1 MFESATLREAKE
13 QHQQLTALVAA
24 LDPDDIPASQA
35 VTLYATFDQIA
46 RTALAARTLLA
57 RRVDDALEWQRRG
70 FRSPEDHLADATGS
84 SIGDAKRELQTS
96 KHLRHR
102 PKTRRQMVAGAISPH
117 QAETIADAA
126 AVNPAAEDDLLEAA
140 GTDNL
145 NELRGRARRA
155 KAAADPDPDATHRRI
170 HRDRRLSRYTDSGGA
185 WNLVARG
192 TADQGA
198 ILNAALDPLIDEIFE
213 QNRVKGTREA
223 RDTYAFDALVELAHR
238 ATGATPAT
246 PETAGATKRTN
257 PRFLA
262 LLRVDVEALVRGL
275 TRGEETCEI
284 SGVGSVPIRVARD
297 LLGDSIIKLVIT
309 KGTDVLNVTSLGRGP
324 TAAMRVAL
332 AWTSPTCTVEG
343 CSRTHVETD
352 HRLDWAQTRHTRLDE
367 LDQLCDG
374 HHDLK
379 TREGWALV
387 AGTGKRPL
395 VPPDDPRHPNA
406 TGPPGGTDPPG
417 LPTQADQ
424 TDQPDLFGH
433 PAA

>member
-1 MFESATLREAKE
+1 MFEATTLRQAKE

-35 VTLYATFDQIA
+35 VGLYAEFDRIA

-102 PKTRRQMVAGAISPH
+102 PKTRRRMVEGGISPH
-117 QAETIADAA
+117 QAEAIADAA
-126 AVNPAAEDDLLEAA
+126 SVNPAAEDDLLEAA

-155 KAAADPDPDATHRRI
+155 KAAADPDADATHRRI
-170 HRDRRLSRYTDSGGA
+170 HRDRRLSRFTDGEGA
-185 WNLVARG
+185 WNLTARG

-198 ILNAALDPLIDEIFE
+198 IVNAALDPLIDEIFE
-213 QNRVKGTREA
+213 QNRVKGIREA
-223 RDTYAFDALVELAHR
+223 RDTYAFDALVELARR
-238 ATGATPAT
+238 ATGASAT
-246 PETAGATKRTN
+246 PDATGSTKRAN

-275 TRGEETCEI
+275 VQGDEMCEI

-297 LLGDSIIKLVIT
+297 LLGDSIVKLVIT

-352 HRLDWAQTRHTRLDE
+352 HRVDWAETRHTRLDE

-379 TREGWALV
+379 TRHGWALV

-395 VPPDDPRHPNA
+395 VPPDYPRHPNA
-406 TGPPGGTDPPG
+406 TGPPGGTDPAGP
-417 LPTQADQ
+417 PTQADQ